1 MKNLMKAAWKGIRIS
16 AALFVLTCLI
26 RGLSAGEESFA
37 SGVGMARMC
46 AATFAIGLG
55 FGVPTLI
62 YRTGLP
68 TALKVL
74 IHMGVGVV
82 VMLAASLAV
91 GWIDFS
97 RGWLPCLLVAV
108 VQIAVAFLVWL
119 LSWIRSRKDAK
130 EMNERVAAKE

>member
-1 MKNLMKAAWKGIRIS
+1 MKNLMKAAWNGIRIS

-46 AATFAIGLG
+46 AATLGIGLG

-68 TALKVL
+68 MALKVL
-74 IHMGVGVV
+74 IHMGVGVA

-97 RGWLPCLLVAV
+97 RGWLPCLLAAV
-108 VQIAVAFLVWL
+108 LQIAIAFLVWL

-130 EMNERVAAKE
+130 EMNERVAAKG